1 MVRNPPAAQL
11 VPLIPTTAAD
21 PKNYLQE
28 ERAAGNTH
36 TVVAGRL
43 ALETAAPADVA
54 ASVASEVEAETA

>member
-1 MVRNPPAAQL
+1 
-11 VPLIPTTAAD
+11 LIPTTAAD